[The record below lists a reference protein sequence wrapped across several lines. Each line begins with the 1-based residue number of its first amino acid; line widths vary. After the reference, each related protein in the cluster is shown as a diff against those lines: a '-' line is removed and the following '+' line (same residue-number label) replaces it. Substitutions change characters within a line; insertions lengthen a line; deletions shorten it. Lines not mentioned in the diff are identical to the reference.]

1 MRFRKT
7 GRVKAPAGTPSA
19 FRQLPKS
26 RGLDWNNH
34 KGGFDPKMK
43 KLWIM
48 LIAIMVCSFAI
59 LGWVG
64 LEIFREIPPIP
75 KRVVTTEGK
84 VLIDEGGISDGQ
96 NVWQAM
102 GGMQV
107 GSVWGHGSYVAPD
120 WTADYLHRESL
131 FMLDHWSGGRYG
143 KDGSGLAGE
152 EKAALLQRLQTL
164 VRTNTYDP
172 ATETLTI
179 APLRAAAFEEN
190 LKHYT
195 DVFTNGSDEYAIQR
209 GAQSDPDR
217 LRKLNNFFFWTA
229 WASAANRPN
238 NSISYT
244 SNFPSEPL
252 VANYPTS
259 SSIIWTGVSV
269 IVLIFSIG
277 AMVWFYAGWH
287 KGAEE
292 RDTPDSDPLI
302 GEKLTP
308 SQTATVKYFL
318 IVSLLFLL
326 QIVMGIITAHYGVEG
341 GGFYGI
347 PLQDWL
353 PYVVSRTWHTQLGI
367 FWIATA
373 WLGAG
378 LFIAPYICGYEPKFQ
393 KLGVDVLFLALLIV
407 VLGSMAGQWMS
418 VMHMLP
424 GDLWFW
430 FGHQG
435 WEYVD
440 LGRVWQAAL
449 FIGLLLW
456 LFLIARSAVPALKG
470 EGSKSLIVLYLFT
483 TAGIA
488 FFYAPGLFWGMRS
501 HMTVVEYWRW
511 WVVHLWVEG
520 FFEVFAT
527 VVIAFLFARLR
538 VIRADHAAY
547 AALLSGAI
555 YLSGGIIGTLHH
567 LYFAGT
573 PTVALAFGA
582 VFSALEIVPLVFV
595 GYEALENIRHSK
607 ARPWL
612 EQYKWI
618 VYFFVAVAF
627 WNLVGAGVFGFM
639 INPPIALYY
648 MQGLNTTAV
657 HAHGALYG
665 VYGTLGLALTLFCL
679 RAMDPERIWNTKLLS
694 FAFWSLNI
702 GMLLEILLSLLPI
715 GLLQTYQSVSTG
727 YWSARSPEF
736 MQTDLMQFLRWMR
749 MVGDTIFAV
758 GAVAWIWFAIKLMIT
773 RKKPLP

>member
-1 MRFRKT
+1 
-7 GRVKAPAGTPSA
+7 
-19 FRQLPKS
+19 
-26 RGLDWNNH
+26 
-34 KGGFDPKMK
+34 MK
-43 KLWIM
+43 KLWIL
-48 LIAIMVCSFAI
+48 LIAVVVFSFAI

-64 LEIFREIPPIP
+64 TEIFRQAPPIP
-75 KRVVTTEGK
+75 REVVTTDGS
-84 VLIDEGGISDGQ
+84 VLIPDQQIMDGQ

-107 GSVWGHGSYVAPD
+107 GSIWGHGSYVAPD
-120 WTADYLHRESL
+120 WTADYLHREAV
-131 FMLDHWSGGRYG
+131 FILDNWSAAEFGA
-143 KDGSGLAGE
+143 DFNSGSSE
-152 EKAALLQRLQTL
+152 QKAVLQQRLKDL
-164 VRTNTYDP
+164 LRTNRYEE
-172 ATETLTI
+172 ASGMLTVSPI
-179 APLRAAAFEEN
+179 REQAFEEN
-190 LKHYT
+190 LKHYSAI
-195 DVFTNGSDEYAIQR
+195 FSNGSTEYAIQKN
-209 GAQSDPDR
+209 AQSDPVK
-217 LRKLNNFFFWTA
+217 LRQLNAFFFWTA
-229 WASAANRPN
+229 WASVANRPN
-238 NSISYT
+238 DTISYT

-252 VANYPTS
+252 VGNFPTS

-269 IVLIFSIG
+269 ILLIASIG
-277 AMVWFYAGWH
+277 GMVWFYAGWH
-287 KGAEE
+287 RETEG

-302 GEKLTP
+302 GAELTP
-308 SQTATVKYFL
+308 SQKGTVKYFL
-318 IVSLLFLL
+318 VVSLLFLL
-326 QIVMGIITAHYGVEG
+326 QIVMGMVTAHYGVEG

-373 WLGAG
+373 WLAAG
-378 LFIAPYICGYEPKFQ
+378 LFIAPYICGYEPKYQ
-393 KLGVDVLFLALLIV
+393 KLGVDALFGALLIV

-435 WEYVD
+435 YEYVD

-449 FIGLLLW
+449 FVGLLLW
-456 LFLIARSAVPALKG
+456 LFLIARSAVPALRQNDG
-470 EGSKSLIVLYLFT
+470 GGNKSLILLYLLT

-488 FFYAPGLFWGMRS
+488 FFYAPGLFWGMRT
-501 HMTVVEYWRW
+501 HLTVVEYWRW

-527 VVIAFLFARLR
+527 VVIAFLFAKLR

-573 PTVALAFGA
+573 PTVAIAFGA

-627 WNLVGAGVFGFM
+627 WNLIGAGVFGFM

-665 VYGTLGLALTLFCL
+665 VYGTLGLGLLLFCM
-679 RAMDPERIWNTKLLS
+679 RAMEPQRIWNTKLLA
-694 FAFWSLNI
+694 FAFWAINI
-702 GMLLEILLSLLPI
+702 GMLLEIFLSLLPV
-715 GLLQTYQSVSTG
+715 GLLQTYQSVSQG

-736 MQTDLMQFLRWMR
+736 MQTELMQTLRWSR
-749 MVGDTIFAV
+749 LFGDTIFAI
-758 GAVAWIWFAIKLMIT
+758 GAVAFVWFAINLMFTKGEKLD
-773 RKKPLP
+773 

>member
-1 MRFRKT
+1 
-7 GRVKAPAGTPSA
+7 
-19 FRQLPKS
+19 
-26 RGLDWNNH
+26 
-34 KGGFDPKMK
+34 MK
-43 KLWIM
+43 KLWIL
-48 LIAIMVCSFAI
+48 LISVCVISFAI
-59 LGWVG
+59 LGWIGV
-64 LEIFREIPPIP
+64 EIFREAPPIP
-75 KRVVTTEGK
+75 REVVTTDGR
-84 VLIDEGGISDGQ
+84 VLIPEEQIMDGQ

-107 GSVWGHGSYVAPD
+107 GSIWGHGSYVAPD
-120 WTADYLHRESL
+120 WTADYLHREAL
-131 FMLDHWSGGRYG
+131 FILNHWAGAEFGGTLDTLHSEQR
-143 KDGSGLAGE
+143 
-152 EKAALLQRLQTL
+152 AALQQRLQDL
-164 VRTNTYDP
+164 VRTNRYDP
-172 ATETLTI
+172 ATGRLSVH
-179 APLRAAAFEEN
+179 PLRAQAFEEN
-190 LKHYT
+190 LKHYSQI
-195 DVFTNGSDEYAIQR
+195 FSKGSSEFAIQAN
-209 GAQSDPDR
+209 AQSNPEK
-217 LRKLNNFFFWTA
+217 LRQLNSFFFWTA
-229 WASAANRPN
+229 WASVANRPN
-238 NSISYT
+238 NNISYT

-252 VANYPTS
+252 VGNVPTS

-269 IVLIFSIG
+269 ILLIASIG
-277 AMVWFYAGWH
+277 GMVWFYAGWH
-287 KGAEE
+287 RETEG

-302 GEKLTP
+302 GSTLTR
-308 SQTATVKYFL
+308 SQRATVKYFL
-318 IVSLLFLL
+318 VVSLLFLL

-341 GGFYGI
+341 GGFYGF

-353 PYVVSRTWHTQLGI
+353 PYVVTRTWHTQLGI

-373 WLGAG
+373 WLAAG
-378 LFIAPYICGYEPKFQ
+378 LFIAPYICGYEPKYQ
-393 KLGVDVLFLALLIV
+393 KLGVDVLFGALLIV

-418 VMHMLP
+418 VMHLLP

-435 WEYVD
+435 YEYVD

-449 FIGLLLW
+449 FVGLLLW
-456 LFLIARSAVPALKG
+456 LFLIARSAIPALRKD
-470 EGSKSLIVLYLFT
+470 GSRSLVMLYLIT

-488 FFYAPGLFWGMRS
+488 LFYAPGLFWGMRS
-501 HMTVVEYWRW
+501 HLTVVEYWRW

-527 VVIAFLFARLR
+527 VVIAFLFAKLR

-573 PTVALAFGA
+573 PTVAIAFGA

-607 ARPWL
+607 ARRWL
-612 EQYKWI
+612 QQYKWV

-665 VYGTLGLALTLFCL
+665 VYGTLGLALMLFCM
-679 RAMDPERIWNTKLLS
+679 RAMDPERKWNTKLLG
-694 FAFWSLNI
+694 FAFWAINI

-715 GLLQTYQSVSTG
+715 GLLQTYQSVSQG
-727 YWSARSPEF
+727 YWYARSPEF
-736 MQTDLMQFLRWMR
+736 MQTSPMQTLRWMR
-749 MVGDTIFAV
+749 LFGDTIFAI
-758 GAVAWIWFAIKLMIT
+758 GAVAFVWFAINLMI
-773 RKKPLP
+773 RRREPEIEPLGDLVEA

>member
-1 MRFRKT
+1 
-7 GRVKAPAGTPSA
+7 
-19 FRQLPKS
+19 
-26 RGLDWNNH
+26 
-34 KGGFDPKMK
+34 MK
-43 KLWIM
+43 RLWI
-48 LIAIMVCSFAI
+48 IFATVFVFSFAI

-64 LEIFREIPPIP
+64 TEIFRQAPPIP
-75 KRVVTTEGK
+75 LEVVTNDGRI
-84 VLIDEGGISDGQ
+84 LIPAEAIMDGQ

-107 GSVWGHGSYVAPD
+107 GSIWGHGSYVAPD
-120 WTADYLHRESL
+120 WTADYLHREAL
-131 FMLDHWSGGRYG
+131 FVLNEWTNGQYG
-143 KDGSGLAGE
+143 KDGGSLSAEQKAVFLA
-152 EKAALLQRLQTL
+152 RLQTL
-164 VRTNTYDP
+164 IRTNTYDA
-172 ATETLTI
+172 ATGRLTLDPI
-179 APLRAAAFEEN
+179 RGRAFEDN
-190 LKHYT
+190 VKHYSE
-195 DVFTNGSDEYAIQR
+195 VFTNGSKDYAIQK
-209 GAQSDPDR
+209 GAQADPAK
-217 LRKLNNFFFWTA
+217 LRQLTAFYFWTA

-238 NSISYT
+238 DTISFT

-252 VANYPTS
+252 VANFPTS
-259 SSIIWTGVSV
+259 SSIVWTGVSV
-269 IVLIFSIG
+269 ILLIASIG
-277 AMVWFYAGWH
+277 GMVWFYAGWR
-287 KGAEE
+287 KEDLE
-292 RDTPDSDPLI
+292 RDTPDEDPLI
-302 GEKLTP
+302 GATLTP
-308 SQTATVKYFL
+308 SQKATVKYFL

-341 GGFYGI
+341 GGLYGI
-347 PLQDWL
+347 PLDQVL
-353 PYVVSRTWHTQLGI
+353 PYVVTRTWHTQLGI

-373 WLGAG
+373 WLAAG
-378 LFIAPYICGYEPKFQ
+378 LFIAPYICGYEPKMQ
-393 KLGVDVLFLALLIV
+393 RLGVNVLFGALLLV

-435 WEYVD
+435 YEYVD

-449 FIGLLLW
+449 FVGLLLW
-456 LFLIARSAVPALKG
+456 LFLIARSAVPALREKG
-470 EGSKSLIVLYLFT
+470 NNRSLITLYLAT

-488 FFYAPGLFWGMRS
+488 LFYAPGLFWGMRS
-501 HMTVVEYWRW
+501 HLTVVEYWRW

-527 VVIAFLFARLR
+527 VVIAFLFAKLR

-573 PTVALAFGA
+573 PTVALAFGS

-612 EQYKWI
+612 AQYKWV

-627 WNLVGAGVFGFM
+627 WNLIGAGVFGFM

-679 RAMDPERIWNTKLLS
+679 RAMQPEREWNTKLLAFS
-694 FAFWSLNI
+694 FWAINI
-702 GMLLEILLSLLPI
+702 GMLMEIFFSLLPI
-715 GLLQTYQSVSTG
+715 GLLQTYQSISVG

-736 MQTDLMQFLRWMR
+736 LQTPLMQNLRWMR
-749 MVGDTIFAV
+749 MFGDTIFAI
-758 GAVAWIWFAIKLMIT
+758 GAVAWVWFAIKLMVTKGKNDPAPIIDPV
-773 RKKPLP
+773 KS

>member
-1 MRFRKT
+1 
-7 GRVKAPAGTPSA
+7 
-19 FRQLPKS
+19 
-26 RGLDWNNH
+26 
-34 KGGFDPKMK
+34 MK
-43 KLWIM
+43 KLWI
-48 LIAIMVCSFAI
+48 LLFGVFVFSFAI

-64 LEIFREIPPIP
+64 TEIFHQAPPIP
-75 KRVVTTEGK
+75 KEVSTTNGTTIIAPEEIEK
-84 VLIDEGGISDGQ
+84 GQ

-102 GGMQV
+102 GGMEM
-107 GSVWGHGSYVAPD
+107 GSIWGHGSYVAPD
-120 WTADYLHRESL
+120 WTADYLHREAL
-131 FMLDHWSGGRYG
+131 FILNEWSGGQFG
-143 KDGSGLAGE
+143 KDGSSLPPEQRAV
-152 EKAALLQRLQTL
+152 LLQRLQT
-164 VRTNTYDP
+164 VMRTNTYDP
-172 ATETLTI
+172 ATGGLTLD
-179 APLRAAAFEEN
+179 PVRQRAFEDN
-190 LKHYT
+190 LKHYSE
-195 DVFTNGSDEYAIQR
+195 VFTNGSKEYAIQKN
-209 GAQSDPDR
+209 AQSDPER
-217 LRKLNNFFFWTA
+217 LRQLTSFFFWTA
-229 WASAANRPN
+229 WASATNRPN
-238 NSISYT
+238 NTISYT

-252 VANYPTS
+252 VANYPTP
-259 SSIIWTGVSV
+259 SSIVWTGVSV
-269 IVLIFSIG
+269 ILLIASIG
-277 AMVWFYAGWH
+277 GMVWFYAGWH
-287 KGAEE
+287 KPTDE
-292 RDTPDSDPLI
+292 RETPDEDPLI
-302 GEKLTP
+302 GADLTP
-308 SQTATVKYFL
+308 SQKATVKYFL
-318 IVSLLFLL
+318 VVSLLFLL
-326 QIVMGIITAHYGVEG
+326 QIVMGVITAHYGVEG
-341 GGFYGI
+341 GGLYGI
-347 PLQDWL
+347 PLDQVL

-373 WLGAG
+373 WLAAG
-378 LFIAPYICGYEPKFQ
+378 LYIAPYICGFEPKYQ
-393 KLGVDVLFLALLIV
+393 KLGVDVLFGALLLV
-407 VLGSMAGQWMS
+407 VLGSMAGEWLS
-418 VMHMLP
+418 VMHKLGD

-435 WEYVD
+435 YEYVD

-449 FIGLLLW
+449 FVGLLLW
-456 LFLIARSAVPALKG
+456 LFLIGRSGVSALRQNTNNR
-470 EGSKSLIVLYLFT
+470 SLILLYLGT

-488 FFYAPGLFWGMRS
+488 LFYSPGLFWGMRS
-501 HMTVVEYWRW
+501 HLTVVEYWRW

-595 GYEALENIRHSK
+595 GYEALDNIRHSK

-627 WNLVGAGVFGFM
+627 WNLIGAGVFGFM

-679 RAMDPERIWNTKLLS
+679 RAMQPERKWNTKLLS
-694 FAFWSLNI
+694 FAFWAINI
-702 GMLLEILLSLLPI
+702 GMLMEIFLSLLPI
-715 GLLQTYQSVSTG
+715 GLLQTYQSISTG

-736 MQTDLMQFLRWMR
+736 MQTELMQTLRWMR
-749 MVGDTIFAV
+749 MVGDTVFAI
-758 GAVAWIWFAIKLMIT
+758 GAVAWVWFAINLMIT
-773 RKKPLP
+773 KGDPQPASEELPSGTIPEAG

>member
-1 MRFRKT
+1 
-7 GRVKAPAGTPSA
+7 
-19 FRQLPKS
+19 
-26 RGLDWNNH
+26 
-34 KGGFDPKMK
+34 
-43 KLWIM
+43 
-48 LIAIMVCSFAI
+48 
-59 LGWVG
+59 
-64 LEIFREIPPIP
+64 
-75 KRVVTTEGK
+75 
-84 VLIDEGGISDGQ
+84 
-96 NVWQAM
+96 M

-107 GSVWGHGSYVAPD
+107 GSIWGHGSYVAPD
-120 WTADYLHRESL
+120 WTADYLHREAVFVL
-131 FMLDHWSGGRYG
+131 NEWTSGQFG
-143 KDGSGLAGE
+143 KDGATMPAE
-152 EKAALLQRLQTL
+152 QKAMYVQRLQTL
-164 VRTNTYDP
+164 LRTNTYDQ
-172 ATETLTI
+172 ATGRLTLD
-179 APLRAAAFEEN
+179 PVLGRAFEDN

-195 DVFTNGSDEYAIQR
+195 EIFTNGSKDYAIQQ
-209 GAQSDPDR
+209 GAQSDPAR
-217 LRKLNNFFFWTA
+217 LRALNSFFFWTA
-229 WASAANRPN
+229 WASAANRPDN
-238 NSISYT
+238 NISYT

-252 VANYPTS
+252 VGNFPTS
-259 SSIIWTGVSV
+259 SSIVWTGVSV
-269 IVLIFSIG
+269 ILLIASIG
-277 AMVWFYAGWH
+277 GMVWFYAGWH
-287 KGAEE
+287 NVAEE
-292 RDTPDSDPLI
+292 RDTHDEDPLV
-302 GEKLTP
+302 GAMLTP
-308 SQTATVKYFL
+308 SQKATVKYFL

-326 QIVMGIITAHYGVEG
+326 QIVMGMVTAHYGVEG

-347 PLQDWL
+347 PLDRVL

-373 WLGAG
+373 WLAAG
-378 LFIAPYICGYEPKFQ
+378 LFIAPYICGYEPKMQ
-393 KLGVDVLFLALLIV
+393 RLGVNVLFGALLVV

-418 VMHMLP
+418 VMHKLGT

-435 WEYVD
+435 YEYVD

-449 FIGLLLW
+449 FVGLLLW
-456 LFLIARSAVPALKG
+456 LFLIARSAIPALRAKG
-470 EGSKSLIVLYLFT
+470 NSKSLITLYLAT

-488 FFYAPGLFWGMRS
+488 LFYAPGLFWGMRS
-501 HMTVVEYWRW
+501 HLTVVEYWRW

-573 PTVALAFGA
+573 PTVALAFGS

-612 EQYKWI
+612 AQYKWV

-679 RAMDPERIWNTKLLS
+679 RAMDPARKWNTRLLA
-694 FAFWSLNI
+694 FAFWAINI
-702 GMLLEILLSLLPI
+702 GMLMEILFSLLPI
-715 GLLQTYQSVSTG
+715 GLLQTYQSISVG

-736 MQTDLMQFLRWMR
+736 MQTSLMQSLRWMR
-749 MVGDTIFAV
+749 MLGDTV
-758 GAVAWIWFAIKLMIT
+758 FAIGAIAWVYFAINLMLRPGKREPSLILE
-773 RKKPLP
+773 PDLVPADSAA